1 MAKQQDPNSLGAMMA
16 AQNEL
21 ASLNAGRLQNSQAEQ
36 AFLQQQQAANAV
48 MMQAAQIGASGGV
61 GQQVGAMNPQTQA
74 ILAQYGIT
82 GTPAMPGKT
91 TSTSKTT
98 QSGGNVK
105 IENNTTTNNDIKI
118 VNPGGGGNADAGNQ
132 AKFQAWLS
140 NAFAK
145 QGQEYEVQRRAFA
158 RRDRDLEKQSN
169 KMMRAL
175 EKSTK
180 VLSEKLNP
188 ENWQKVTGNQTKT
201 FMTVLLLSLAPI
213 LVDPIVKGISG
224 LGDRIKGVLGI
235 EKDQTILGGIT
246 ELIFNQLSIWQ
257 EKSEVKFRERAKL
270 VKELEPPK
278 GGNLIT
284 NTSGW
289 MNYLSN
295 CLTTLFGGVSG
306 AKNAAYKEHD
316 KNIINSLAE
325 GSDSAG
331 EDDRTVNDLRTR
343 GQSYFSTGSSLELN
357 TNIGDLFD
365 KTSGKLKKDG
375 GIEAQARLAA
385 RASQIITSK
394 SGTLNTGELSTIMSS
409 IFTEAEKRG
418 MTNLG
423 KEADARAFVQSM
435 RGKWDE
441 LLEKNYIIRLEEK
454 IIYYYKIKP
463 SYKKNEAPKSMLN
476 IFVPSS
482 SSRVDGIVGLKP
494 VPSDSNE
501 TTCKE
506 LYNKGFRDEIISS
519 YYITH
524 EGLIYLQDNL
534 RANYGLDELDFSN
547 SASSFSFLNN
557 FQAETRKSLHSELN
571 SFVNTPA
578 DIEVIN
584 KFHRIEGIEKET
596 ENLMEKIDS
605 RDGAVKRAKDANETR
620 KWAKQHQGDVIITSK
635 FNESRDGYNHGGID
649 LDVEKGDNIYST
661 GNGVITIGQDSRSGK
676 YVKILHPDG
685 TETFYCHLDKND
697 YFNTGDKVSEGD
709 IIGLGGNTGHCV
721 SSGGGDGSHL
731 HYEVREKQE
740 DGSYK
745 KINPETSWQYN
756 YLKTLIPQ
764 NIKKV
769 DGKEIKKITEAINI
783 NPTELTEIPKIEE
796 IYNISKGEDGK
807 EIKTLT
813 GLKQQFGA
821 FEINYDPVQAHLNPN
836 SSPSSHIS
844 SVMLNGVSLDKNSPE
859 YTQLLEKIDKMYSKK
874 AYPGIY
880 TISDKQMVSRTGLD
894 SKDFETEEW
903 IDLGEF
909 GWSKKELKNMNS
921 GARYEIMNTYNNK
934 VWFKFSTNKL
944 GELLQVRVEMSL
956 ETGIINT
963 ATNQYYKTGTILRN
977 WAGFNKEAYDLFYPL
992 HVPENIGDYNPA
1004 FFSLGVFMPKE
1015 AEVRLAT
1022 KLVSVKYDVA
1032 GVVNPTETM
1041 TTDLFE
1047 LGLYT
1052 NEGNIT
1058 EAGQFIHDWN
1068 KTPISW
1074 ENPIISGNYDR
1085 VKNMNIQGNKEN
1097 SFFKKVGNYIQQL
1110 EDPALDKLSEVA
1122 RDLGRDIV
1130 VIGKDVVASARTGWY
1145 EGQGMAWKI
1154 GRNDPSAWPSAE
1166 QSTDS
1171 ISGLTLSQGEL
1182 IQLLERASQ
1191 AAPIINNTTDA
1202 RQYHTTVNGAG
1213 GSEATSMTG
1222 GK

>member
-82 GTPAMPGKT
+82 GAPAMPGKT

-118 VNPGGGGNADAGNQ
+118 VNPGSGGGNNGAGNQ
-132 AKFQAWLS
+132 AKFQTWLS

-180 VLSEKLNP
+180 GLSEKLNP

-224 LGDRIKGVLGI
+224 LGDRIKSALGI
-235 EKDQTILGGIT
+235 EKNQTMLGGIT
-246 ELIFNQLSIWQ
+246 ELISNQLSIWQ

-278 GGNLIT
+278 KGNLIT
-284 NTSGW
+284 NPSGW
-289 MNYLSN
+289 MSYLSN

-306 AKNAAYKEHD
+306 AKQVAYKEHD
-316 KNIINSLAE
+316 KNIVNSLVE
-325 GSDSAG
+325 GSGSAG
-331 EDDRTVNDLRTR
+331 TDSRTVKDLRDR
-343 GQSYFSTGSSLELN
+343 GQSYFSTGSSLKLN
-357 TNIGDLFD
+357 TNVGDLFD

-394 SGTLNTGELSTIMSS
+394 SGTLNTGELSNIMSS
-409 IFTEAEKRG
+409 IFTEAEKMG

-435 RGKWDE
+435 RGNWDE
-441 LLEKNYIIRLEEK
+441 LVKKNYIIRLEEK
-454 IIYYYKIKP
+454 IIYYYKERGKTTYDPSPSALGVKVKTGEEAGVVGIKTI
-463 SYKKNEAPKSMLN
+463 PK
-476 IFVPSS
+476 
-482 SSRVDGIVGLKP
+482 
-494 VPSDSNE
+494 DSNE
-501 TTCKE
+501 TTSKE
-506 LYNKGFRDEIISS
+506 LYDKGFRDEIISS

-524 EGLIYLQDNL
+524 GGLIYLQDNL
-534 RANYGLDELDFSN
+534 RVNYGLDELDLSN
-547 SASSFSFLNN
+547 SASSFSLLNN
-557 FQAETRKSLHSELN
+557 LQAETRKSLHPELN
-571 SFVNTPA
+571 SFVNTLEDA
-578 DIEVIN
+578 EVIN

-596 ENLMEKIDS
+596 ANLMEKIDS
-605 RDGAVKRAKDANETR
+605 RDGAVKRLKDANENR
-620 KWAKQHQGDVIITSK
+620 KWVKQHRGSVIITSK
-635 FNESRDGYNHGGID
+635 FNEGRDGYNHGGVDI
-649 LDVEKGDNIYST
+649 DVEKGDSIYSA
-661 GNGVITIGQDSRSGK
+661 GNGVITVGEDSRSGK

-709 IIGLGGNTGHCV
+709 VIGLGGNTGHCV

-745 KINPETSWQYN
+745 NINPESSMQYN
-756 YLKTLIPQ
+756 YLKTLVPQ

-769 DGKEIKKITEAINI
+769 DGKEIKKTAASAVNI
-783 NPTELTEIPKIEE
+783 LPTELTEIPKIEE
-796 IYNISKGEDGK
+796 IYNISKGKDGK

-821 FEINYDPVQAHLNPN
+821 FEINYDPTQAYLNPN

-844 SVMLNGVSLDKNSPE
+844 SIMLNGASLDKNSPE
-859 YTQLLEKIDKMYSKK
+859 YVQLLEKIDKMYSKK

-880 TISDKQMVSRTGLD
+880 TISDKQMVSRVGLD
-894 SKDFETEEW
+894 SKEFETEW
-903 IDLGEF
+903 VDLGEF
-909 GWSKKELKNMNS
+909 GWSGPELEKMNS
-921 GARYEIMNTYNNK
+921 GARYEITNIYNNK

-944 GELLQVRVEMSL
+944 GELLQVRVDMSL
-956 ETGIINT
+956 ETGIINP

-992 HVPENIGDYNPA
+992 HVPENMGDYNPA
-1004 FFSLGVFMPKE
+1004 FFSLGVLMPKE
-1015 AEVRLAT
+1015 AEVRLTT
-1022 KLVSVKYDVA
+1022 KLISVKYDVA

-1085 VKNMNIQGNKEN
+1085 VKNMNVRGNKEN
-1097 SFFKKVGNYIQQL
+1097 GFFKKVGNHIQQL
-1110 EDPALDKLSEVA
+1110 ENPALDNLSKVA
-1122 RDLGRDIV
+1122 QDLGRDII
-1130 VIGKDVVASARTGWY
+1130 VIGKDVVASAKTGWY
-1145 EGQGMAWKI
+1145 EGQGMAWKV
-1154 GRNDPSAWPSAE
+1154 GRNDPATWSSDK
-1166 QSTDS
+1166 QSNDS
-1171 ISGLTLSQGEL
+1171 ISELTLSQEEL
-1182 IQLLERASQ
+1182 IRLLEQASQ

-1202 RQYHTTVNGAG
+1202 RQYHTTVNGAA
-1213 GSEATSMTG
+1213 GSEATSITG